1 MTDVASRTF
10 EVRHLQLARA
20 LLAAMAAVMIT
31 FSADHSAAVGLA
43 VFSGFAIATGLVL
56 LLAAWLVYG
65 AGSRGAAVL
74 LGILSL
80 VAGMVTGIP
89 PLRTTALFFI
99 AVIAWAV
106 VTGIAELVGGIRGRR
121 SGEPAARDA
130 VLIGAVTL
138 ALAVGLLL
146 VNPAYSLEY
155 FIRDAGPN
163 GTTFTLTGITI
174 GVGLFGGYAAIV
186 AVFLGIAGFSPRRA
200 PFAGGSAGDP
210 ASPGT
215 APARAADG
223 APTHPA
229 GETA

>member
-56 LLAAWLVYG
+56 LLAAWLVYRP
-65 AGSRGAAVL
+65 GSRAAAVL
-74 LGILSL
+74 LGVVCL

-89 PLRTTALFFI
+89 PLRTTALFFVV
-99 AVIAWAV
+99 VITWAAI
-106 VTGIAELVGGIRGRR
+106 TGVAELVAGLRARR
-121 SGEPAARDA
+121 TGDPTARDA
-130 VLIGAVTL
+130 ILIGAVPI
-138 ALAVGLLL
+138 ALAIGLLL

-155 FIRDAGPN
+155 VIREAGPN
-163 GTTFTLTGITI
+163 GTSYTLTGITI
-174 GVGLFGGYAAIV
+174 GVGVFGGYAAIV

-200 PFAGGSAGDP
+200 PGVPVPEAASAVIDPRPAGA
-210 ASPGT
+210 
-215 APARAADG
+215 
-223 APTHPA
+223 APTPPA
-229 GETA
+229 GETV